1 MKKPDLVVSFSGG
14 RTSAYMSYWLKRNK
28 SEEYNL
34 HFVFAN
40 TGREDERTLDFVLD
54 CDANFNLNLTWL
66 EAVTH
71 KGERKGCTHNV
82 VSFDTAD
89 RKGRVFEEVIQ
100 KYGIPNKA
108 YPHCNRE
115 LKLNPIKS
123 WMKESGLKDAHTAI
137 GIRADEIDR
146 MSIKTEENKLIYPLI
161 SMNPMT
167 KAAVIKWWKD
177 QPFGFDL
184 DVPEHYGNCI
194 TCFKK
199 SDRKLMTIAK
209 RDGKQFK
216 WADDMERKYG
226 SIGCTED
233 TRRVFFRSN
242 TSARKL
248 VGRAIIEDFKAFDE
262 RTKEYQHEL
271 DLSNGCSDSCDIY
284 AD

>member
-1 MKKPDLVVSFSGG
+1 MKNPDLVVSFSGG
-14 RTSAYMSYWLKRNK
+14 RTSAYMSYWLKKNK
-28 SEEYNL
+28 SDEYNL

-40 TGREDERTLDFVLD
+40 TGREDERTLEFVRD
-54 CDANFNLNLTWL
+54 CDANFKLNLTWL

-71 KGERKGCTHNV
+71 KGERKGCTHKV
-82 VSFDTAD
+82 VAFYTAD

-123 WMKESGLKDAHTAI
+123 WMKENGLEDAHTAI

-146 MSIKTEENKLIYPLI
+146 MSIKAKEHKLIYPLV

-167 KAAVIKWWKD
+167 KPKVIDWWSR
-177 QPFGFDL
+177 QHFDL

-209 RDGKQFK
+209 NEGNQFK
-216 WADDMERKYG
+216 WADDMEQKYG

-242 TSARKL
+242 TSAREL
-248 VGRAIIEDFKAFDE
+248 VGRSMLEHFKEFSDRPE
-262 RTKEYQHEL
+262 EYQHEL

-284 AD
+284 ST

>member
-14 RTSAYMSYWLKRNK
+14 RTSAYMSYWLKKHK

-40 TGREDERTLDFVLD
+40 TGREDERTLEFVKD
-54 CDANFNLNLTWL
+54 CDVYFNLNLTWL

-71 KGERKGCTHNV
+71 KGERKGCTHKV
-82 VSFDTAD
+82 IDFDTAD

-123 WMKESGLKDAHTAI
+123 WMRGNGLKKAHTAI
-137 GIRADEIDR
+137 GIRVDEIDR
-146 MSIKTEENKLIYPLI
+146 MSIKAEENKLIYPLV
-161 SMNPMT
+161 SMNPKT
-167 KAAVIKWWKD
+167 KD
-177 QPFGFDL
+177 QILNWWTRQHFDL

-209 RDGKQFK
+209 RDVEQFE
-216 WADDMERKYG
+216 WTDNMEQKYG
-226 SIGCTED
+226 SIGCTKD
-233 TRRVFFRSN
+233 TSRVFFRSN
-242 TSARKL
+242 TSTSEL
-248 VGRAIIEDFKAFDE
+248 VGRAMLEDFKEFDDRLE
-262 RTKEYQHEL
+262 EYQHEL

-284 AD
+284 AG